1 MNTGSYKFVTKE
13 QTSFTELLDHQEAII
28 LDLDNLHYYTLNAAA
43 SFLWKQLRTG
53 AASTVAG
60 LSTALSSAFRI
71 NAEQAELDT
80 RAFVDDLTRYGL
92 ISSTA
97 LEAGEEA
104 YGSEVTVTEIP
115 AVYQP
120 PQLKVSSSLSH
131 VTLSGSST
139 IGP

>member
-13 QTSFTELLDHQEAII
+13 QTSFTELASII
-28 LDLDNLHYYTLNAAA
+28 KKR
-43 SFLWKQLRTG
+43 SFWIWTTSTTTPSMPPRPSSGSNCARARWWK
-53 AASTVAG
+53 G
-60 LSTALSSAFRI
+60 LSPALSSAFRI

-92 ISSTA
+92 ISSAA
-97 LEAGEEA
+97 LEAGEEVH
-104 YGSEVTVTEIP
+104 GSEVTVAEVP